1 MFLEISAGGWA
12 LLAVAAIIVGIS
24 KTALPG
30 AATLSVAIFAGVLP
44 SRASTATLLVLLI
57 VGDVFALWAYRRHA
71 DWRTLWRLAPAVI
84 AGLLVG
90 AVFLALADDVSVRR
104 VIGVI
109 LLVLVAITLWRRKV
123 DPVVAP
129 SRSVAVAYGSLGG
142 FTTMVA
148 NAGGPVMSMYF
159 LAAIGPAAQ
168 PFMEHLTKR
177 RRIGAYFPI
186 VAALTILAGAA
197 LYWRDS
203 NGLDSAWISSPSG
216 LAFTIGGVAAIVAFV
231 GGMILIGPSAAEQA
245 AVQKEL
251 AANGGAPSG
260 AHLERLAQADRRM
273 RLASRIDLPLLLL
286 AGLTM
291 AVGRYL

>member
-1 MFLEISAGGWA
+1 MDS
-12 LLAVAAIIVGIS
+12 
-24 KTALPG
+24 
-30 AATLSVAIFAGVLP
+30 
-44 SRASTATLLVLLI
+44 LLI
-57 VGDVFALWAYRRHA
+57 VLRVVH
-71 DWRTLWRLAPAVI
+71 
-84 AGLLVG
+84 VG
-90 AVFLALADDVSVRR
+90 AAMAWF
-104 VIGVI
+104 GG
-109 LLVLVAITLWRRKV
+109 AIV
-123 DPVVAP
+123 
-129 SRSVAVAYGSLGG
+129 GG
-142 FTTMVA
+142 F
-148 NAGGPVMSMYF
+148 F
-159 LAAIGPAAQ
+159 LFPTARALGPAAQ

-231 GGMILIGPSAAEQA
+231 GGMILIGPSASEQA

-251 AANGGAPSG
+251 AASGGAPNA
-260 AHLERLAQADRRM
+260 AHLERLARADRRM
-273 RLASRIDLPLLLL
+273 QLANRIDLPLLLV